1 MSIKQGAVK
10 ISELQSV
17 KGKFSLAGKKA
28 IVTGGAGGFLPR
40 GARNLPVVFRTMVTS
55 CWRTKEGAR
64 LRAAEH
70 PGVPSRIS

>member
-28 IVTGGAGGFLPR
+28 IVTGGAGGIGRSTAATMAEL
-40 GARNLPVVFRTMVTS
+40 GADVALVDI
-55 CWRTKEGAR
+55 R
-64 LRAAEH
+64 LDKAQENADEIAKRF
-70 PGVPSRIS
+70 GT

>member
-28 IVTGGAGGFLPR
+28 IVTGGAGGFFVGGKALVDCL
-40 GARNLPVVFRTMVTS
+40 ARFHTGLLQDLLVILAQF
-55 CWRTKEGAR
+55 
-64 LRAAEH
+64 
-70 PGVPSRIS
+70 VPACFIDKHSG